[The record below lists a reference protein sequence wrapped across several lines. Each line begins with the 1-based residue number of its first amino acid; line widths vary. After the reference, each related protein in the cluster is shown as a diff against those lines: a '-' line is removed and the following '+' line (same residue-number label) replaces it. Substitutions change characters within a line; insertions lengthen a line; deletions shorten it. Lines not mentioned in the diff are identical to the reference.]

1 MTNSKNGFSKI
12 LKSNVPDGPID
23 KKWTSHKNKIN
34 LVSPANKRNLD
45 VIVVGTGLAGGS
57 AAATL
62 AELGYN
68 VKAFCFQDSPRRAHS
83 IAAQGGINAA
93 KNYQGDGDSV
103 YRLFYDTVKGGDY
116 RSREENVYRLAE
128 VSANI
133 IDQCVAQG
141 VPFARDYGG
150 LLDNRSFG
158 GVLVSRTFYAKGQT
172 GQQILLGAYSAMN
185 RQIARGKIKMY
196 NRHEMLDIVL
206 VDGKARGII
215 ARNLVTGEIERHSA
229 HAVVLGSGGYGN
241 VFYLS
246 TNAMGSNVTA
256 AWKAHKR
263 GAFFANPCFTQ
274 IHPTCIPVSGDHQSK
289 LTLMSES
296 LRNDGRIWVP
306 KNKKDAESVRDGSL
320 SPTEISEENRDYF
333 LERRYP
339 AFGNLVPR
347 DVASRAAKERCDAGF
362 GVNKTGEAV
371 YLDFASAIIRYGKE
385 QALVN
390 GHDDSDNELVQKLG
404 KEVVKKK
411 YGNLFQMY
419 EKIVDQN
426 TYETPMMIY
435 PAVHYTMG
443 GVWVDYNLMTTV
455 PGLYAIGEANFSDH
469 GSNRLGASALMQG
482 LADGY
487 FVLPYTIGDY
497 LSKDISTGPIPN
509 DSKEFLSA
517 EEEVKEKIKFFVS
530 NNGSKSVDYFHKK
543 LGKIMWNKCGMAR
556 TKETLKEAIDDI
568 SSLRKEFYKDVKVP
582 GSSDQFN
589 EELAK
594 AGRVSDFLELGE
606 LFAKDA
612 LQREESCGGHFREE
626 YQTPEGEAKRRK
638 EFQYVSAWE
647 YKGEPKDAELHKEE
661 LIYQNI
667 EVKERSYK

>member
-1 MTNSKNGFSKI
+1 MSILNSK
-12 LKSNVPDGPID
+12 VPKGPIKD
-23 KKWTSHKNKIN
+23 KWTNYKDHID
-34 LVSPANKRNLD
+34 LVNPANKRLID

-68 VKAFCFQDSPRRAHS
+68 VKAFCYQDSPRRAHS

-116 RSREENVYRLAE
+116 RSREANVYRLAE

-172 GQQILLGAYSAMN
+172 GQQLLLGAYSAMN
-185 RQIARGKIKMY
+185 RQIARGKIQMY
-196 NRHEMLDIVL
+196 NRHEMLDV
-206 VDGKARGII
+206 VKVNGKARGII
-215 ARNLVTGEIERHSA
+215 TRNLVNGKIERHAA
-229 HAVVLGSGGYGN
+229 HAVVIATGGYGN
-241 VFYLS
+241 VYFLS

-256 AWKAHKR
+256 AWKIHKK

-274 IHPTCIPVSGDHQSK
+274 IHPTCIPRSGDYQSK

-306 KNKKDAESVRDGSL
+306 KHKEDVIAIREGRKK
-320 SPTEISEENRDYF
+320 PTELSEDERDYY

-347 DVASRAAKERCDAGF
+347 DVASRAAKERCDAGY
-362 GVNKTGEAV
+362 GVNATGEAV
-371 YLDFASAIIRYGKE
+371 YLDFAAAIERYGKE
-385 QALVN
+385 QAKIH
-390 GHDDSDNELVQKLG
+390 GIDNPSQEKITELGEGIV
-404 KEVVKKK
+404 EAK

-419 EKIVDQN
+419 EKIVDDN
-426 TYETPMMIY
+426 PYKTPMMIY

-455 PGLYAIGEANFSDH
+455 PGLYCIGEANFSDH
-469 GSNRLGASALMQG
+469 GANRLGASALMQG

-497 LSKDISTGPIPN
+497 LSDDIRTGPI
-509 DSKEFLSA
+509 STETAEFEAAEKE
-517 EEEVKEKIKFFVS
+517 VQDRINFFI
-530 NNGSKSVDYFHKK
+530 NNQGSKSVDYFHKR
-543 LGKIMWNKCGMAR
+543 LGNIMWNKVGMSRNAEGLNEALTEIKALR
-556 TKETLKEAIDDI
+556 EEFWKE
-568 SSLRKEFYKDVKVP
+568 VKVP
-582 GSSDQFN
+582 GDAN
-589 EELAK
+589 EMNPELEK
-594 AGRVSDFLELGE
+594 AGRVADFLELGE

-612 LQREESCGGHFREE
+612 LMREESCGGHFREE
-626 YQTPEGEAKRRK
+626 SAEEDGPQKGEAKRND
-638 EFQYVSAWE
+638 EDYSFVAAWE
-647 YKGEPKDAELHKEE
+647 YKGEPAEAILHKEE
-661 LIYQNI
+661 LEFNDI
-667 EVKERSYK
+667 ELKQRSYK